1 MGKEG
6 KGSTQIR
13 LLVDLIFGD
22 DGEPNTV
29 CPSTIFLALTPQN
42 ASVM

>member
-6 KGSTQIR
+6 RGSTQIR
-13 LLVDLIFGD
+13 PLVDLIFGD
-22 DGEPNTV
+22 YGEPNSV
-29 CPSTIFLALTPQN
+29 CPSTIFLALTQQK